1 MENSKFIKILQRKG
15 FRAYRATEKR
25 VCEQKDDKYSSV
37 YFIHH
42 RRGNGYP
49 RQIIVRMKIR
59 TIIFYSIKPFIY
71 GAKLRRMRYYNNR
84 MENDFMKTAKGFAN
98 IFDLG
103 GDAICVTT
111 NGMIKN
117 DGLAVMGAGIAKEAD
132 NKYKIARTL
141 GQKLR
146 ETGNHVFDMG
156 VNQQL
161 LKL

>member
-1 MENSKFIKILQRKG
+1 
-15 FRAYRATEKR
+15 
-25 VCEQKDDKYSSV
+25 
-37 YFIHH
+37 
-42 RRGNGYP
+42 
-49 RQIIVRMKIR
+49 
-59 TIIFYSIKPFIY
+59 
-71 GAKLRRMRYYNNR
+71 

-103 GDAICVTT
+103 DDAICVTT

-132 NKYKIARTL
+132 NRYKLARTF

>member
-59 TIIFYSIKPFIY
+59 TIIFLFHQTIH
-71 GAKLRRMRYYNNR
+71 LRSKAPSD
-84 MENDFMKTAKGFAN
+84 E
-98 IFDLG
+98 IL
-103 GDAICVTT
+103 
-111 NGMIKN
+111 
-117 DGLAVMGAGIAKEAD
+117 
-132 NKYKIARTL
+132 
-141 GQKLR
+141 
-146 ETGNHVFDMG
+146 
-156 VNQQL
+156 
-161 LKL
+161 